1 MTSRGGVIDPDNRPV
16 KAPGVG
22 KNSNRSDLAREI
34 PPVLG
39 SKGITQG
46 DVQALEQGER
56 IAPKQ
61 RNPVAGGQPQG
72 QPQGQSRLPQSAEIP
87 DAIEFMGGRS
97 TGPLGTP
104 EVIDRGG
111 SLSKAATWLPIM
123 RRMVAGPG
131 SSGKLASALIKQM
144 RALNESPRG
153 QVAVVDLQAV
163 DAGLEAM
170 LDEGI

>member
-22 KNSNRSDLAREI
+22 KNSNRSDLARQI

-72 QPQGQSRLPQSAEIP
+72 QPATRPVAQTGEVP
-87 DAIEFMGGRS
+87 DAIDFAASRA
-97 TGPLGTP
+97 TGPPNIPVSNEGINGSKFDSWAPIL
-104 EVIDRGG
+104 RG
-111 SLSKAATWLPIM
+111 L
-123 RRMVAGPG
+123 VAGPG
-131 SSGKLASALIKQM
+131 SSGQLAAAYIQQM
-144 RALNESPRG
+144 RSVRGSGTVRPPTVIDMNAL
-153 QVAVVDLQAV
+153 
-163 DAGLEAM
+163 DAGIEAM